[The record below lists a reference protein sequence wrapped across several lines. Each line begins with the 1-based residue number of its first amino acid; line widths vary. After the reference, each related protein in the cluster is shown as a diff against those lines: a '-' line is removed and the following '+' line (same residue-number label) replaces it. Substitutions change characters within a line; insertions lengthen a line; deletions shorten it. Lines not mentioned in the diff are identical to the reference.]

1 MRRRGLAGNSY
12 PIGIFILGDVPP
24 KNIVKLSRQVEACG
38 FSELWFAEDYF
49 MLSGFSSAA
58 MVLQA
63 TESIQVGI
71 GAVSAVVRHPAV
83 TAMEAATLAGAY
95 PGRFTLGM
103 GHGVPAWTRQMKL
116 YPKSVLTAMR
126 ESVTSVKRL
135 LGGETLTEEGEYFSF
150 DAVSLTHPAPELA
163 VLTAVVGPKSVDL
176 TAEIADGM
184 LISVLAGPQ
193 YVRTVSERIKQ
204 KRVDGGENF
213 RFVTY
218 ALAAVAERREQAR
231 AKVRA
236 VTAFYLDAVGPTLI
250 TGAYG
255 VNDQVA
261 ELIAEGGAQAIE
273 EKMPDEWI
281 NWLAIAGDPADCL
294 AGIRNQ
300 FDAGATSVV
309 LCVVPSEELP
319 EQLDIFSREVL
330 PNL

>member
-1 MRRRGLAGNSY
+1 MSDTPHPVGV
-12 PIGIFILGDVPP
+12 FILGDVPP
-24 KNIVKLSRQVEACG
+24 ERIVKLSRQVEAGG

-58 MVLQA
+58 MALQA
-63 TESIQVGI
+63 TDSIEVGV

-135 LGGETLTEEGEYFSF
+135 LAGETLSEQGAYFGFEE
-150 DAVSLTHPAPELA
+150 VKLTHPAPELQ

-176 TAEIADGM
+176 TAKIADGM
-184 LISVLAGPQ
+184 LISALGGPE
-193 YVRTVSERIKQ
+193 YVRTVSERIKPQ
-204 KRVDGGENF
+204 RPDGEQGF

-218 ALAAVAERREQAR
+218 ALTSVARAREEAR

-236 VTAFYLDAVGPTLI
+236 ATAFYLDAMGPTLL
-250 TGAYG
+250 TGVYG
-255 VNDQVA
+255 VNDQLQA
-261 ELIAEGGAQAIE
+261 LRAQGGAASIE
-273 EKMPDEWI
+273 EKMPDEWLD
-281 NWLAIAGDPADCL
+281 WLAIAGEPADCL
-294 AGIRNQ
+294 RGIQDQFAAGS
-300 FDAGATSVV
+300 TSVV
-309 LCVVPSEELP
+309 LCIVPSEELP
-319 EQLDIFSREVL
+319 EQLDIIAREVL
-330 PNL
+330 PQL